1 MMNGR
6 DKWLYKKQEK
16 EVKCE
21 KVIIRETR
29 QKRLYEREN

>member
-1 MMNGR
+1 MVI
-6 DKWLYKKQEK
+6 QETG
-16 EVKCE
+16 EGSEMQE